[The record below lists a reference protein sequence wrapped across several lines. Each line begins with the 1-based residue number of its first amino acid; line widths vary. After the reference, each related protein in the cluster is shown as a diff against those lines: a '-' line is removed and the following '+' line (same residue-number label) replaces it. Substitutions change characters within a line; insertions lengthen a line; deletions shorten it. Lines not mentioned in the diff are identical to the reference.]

1 MNDNNYRIRI
11 KKGEIEFE
19 VEGDK
24 EFVKELYE
32 EFETK
37 TEIISGSNTENV
49 QSKTGQEEQS
59 IFKKYSI
66 SQIYKS
72 MKLKTNLDHIQFFAY
87 WMLKKDD
94 KKEFSIN
101 DIMEYFDQ
109 FSITKP
115 KNPKRDFTTLISLK
129 RGHLKIGSND
139 DSYSL
144 TIDGINYIEE
154 KLNILENK

>member
-1 MNDNNYRIRI
+1 MSNNYRIRI

-24 EFVKELYE
+24 EFVKELFE

-37 TEIISGSNTENV
+37 TENISGSNTENI

-72 MKLKTNLDHIQFFAY
+72 MKLKINLDRILFFAY

-101 DIMEYFDQ
+101 NTMEYFDQ
-109 FSITKP
+109 FGLRKP
-115 KNPKRDFTTLISLK
+115 KNPKRDFNKLVSLK
-129 RGHLKIGSND
+129 RGHLNTGSSD
-139 DSYSL
+139 DFYSL
-144 TIDGINYIEE
+144 SFDGINYIEE
-154 KLNILENK
+154 KLNKLEIE